1 MILVC
6 DVILQEHVTKESCN
20 YQSGDIAVLVC
31 RVILKTT

>member
-20 YQSGDIAVLVC
+20 YQSGDIAVLALWVG
-31 RVILKTT
+31 VI